1 MNGFLALINHE
12 AYACFLFFAFSRPR
26 TNGLLCG
33 AALLGVLGWCS
44 SLSSPFSF
52 LPCVLRYLSMSGI
65 WIWGMISGSN
75 WGPWFLAGDFAGT
88 KEAQKKTYILHTIL
102 HELRSAWEWGV
113 C

>member
-1 MNGFLALINHE
+1 MFP
-12 AYACFLFFAFSRPR
+12 FFAFSRPR